1 MIRFAIHQN
10 ILENLKYAGIEIPV
24 STMNIRRAV
33 DHGGAFDEIQGVEPI
48 IQRLSLFAKL
58 TVDELRYLSSHCVSK
73 LAVAGQPLLKEGETG
88 DSLFILCEGLLE
100 VRKSVS
106 GAAGVVIGRIHP
118 GQFFGERT
126 FLLGE
131 PRSAT
136 VVPVIDAIVIE
147 ISKSAMTS
155 LLQARPELAT
165 LLAEVLSKRHALND
179 ARLNAMPQTI
189 AESDGLID
197 KMVDRI
203 VVFFEIKRQRARVA
217 NAALSGT
224 EA

>member
-1 MIRFAIHQN
+1 M
-10 ILENLKYAGIEIPV
+10 
-24 STMNIRRAV
+24 
-33 DHGGAFDEIQGVEPI
+33 
-48 IQRLSLFAKL
+48 
-58 TVDELRYLSSHCVSK
+58 
-73 LAVAGQPLLKEGETG
+73 
-88 DSLFILCEGLLE
+88 
-100 VRKSVS
+100 
-106 GAAGVVIGRIHP
+106 
-118 GQFFGERT
+118 FGERT

-165 LLAEVLSKRHALND
+165 HLAEVPSKRHALND